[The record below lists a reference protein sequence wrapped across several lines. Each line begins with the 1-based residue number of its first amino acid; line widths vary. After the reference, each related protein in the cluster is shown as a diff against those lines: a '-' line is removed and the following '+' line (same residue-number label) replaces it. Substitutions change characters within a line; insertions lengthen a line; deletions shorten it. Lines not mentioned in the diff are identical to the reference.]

1 MRSHSLPRYIT
12 ISTNITSQTRRRRPC
27 FHLQRPPYQPTLSL
41 PLSLHLR
48 STPLPPDRMGE
59 ERREKRREGREETS
73 QVAVKK
79 EK

>member
-12 ISTNITSQTRRRRPC
+12 ISTNITSQTRRRRP
-27 FHLQRPPYQPTLSL
+27 PYQPTLSL
-41 PLSLHLR
+41 PLHLR